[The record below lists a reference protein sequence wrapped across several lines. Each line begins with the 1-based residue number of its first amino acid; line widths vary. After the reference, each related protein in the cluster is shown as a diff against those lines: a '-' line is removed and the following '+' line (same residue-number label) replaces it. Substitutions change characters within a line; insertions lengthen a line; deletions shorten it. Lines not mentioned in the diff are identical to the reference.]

1 MNTTLLLIIGVIIAS
16 WLIALCFKDFRGRCV
31 DYLPEIFSDLYQ
43 IYRED
48 DTNKILYKAFL
59 VLFVFLVA
67 YPTIILL
74 IIISPI
80 LWGLEEIWNLIN
92 DCRNKCKRQDESLT
106 DWQIRQQ
113 ERERNQKE
121 KEEWRDNH
129 IKAFHYEG
137 KAPFHFD
144 CDTYLYLENTYNESL
159 NQCIEKNLD
168 LIDKVFKEYGF
179 QFVYLPKWN
188 PCRDNIRLANI
199 TDEQER
205 LVYHFLDK
213 VSTPEYTHLL
223 CKALHIDK
231 EEINSGIF
239 HFACYMY
246 DDSLV
251 KTEIIQTRFTHFSM
265 QEVTDETIEEFCRR
279 YCDMIVDGRSRP
291 GGCYSAVK
299 LKRNLSN
306 WDFYEIQG
314 RPSENYAD
322 YTFPEDMK
330 DIAENIKK
338 EIETLKEGGYFELL
352 LHTLG
357 DETINELRNVKLNPS
372 LSKIEIT
379 TDYKIMLKDY
389 GKEVKMTPLQ
399 KTLYIFYLR
408 HPEGVAFKML
418 SAYYDELLAIYKVL
432 SNREDLQKQ
441 QHSIRRLVDATDNAI
456 NEKCSRIKEAF
467 LKVVDDFIA
476 QNYYICLKKEQYKD
490 EGITYT
496 NLLKRIILPRD
507 LINYPTDIQ
516 NIPILEPQ
524 EKKRAIHDD
533 LKKQDNLYHT
543 LNNSLH
549 DKHYPKGKLIDEY
562 TDFLNKY
569 PKYYRGYFDRGI
581 LYTHV
586 GRYKEAIA
594 DNDKLIEHNEWLW
607 MEALINKAEALFFLK
622 EYGLALKCIN
632 RYFELDEQPES
643 EAYHIRSEIYRK
655 LKMYQECDTDIRMI
669 KKLKKEEKKD
679 KS

>member
-1 MNTTLLLIIGVIIAS
+1 MNTTLLVIIGVIVIS
-16 WLIALCFKDFRGRCV
+16 WLIAFCFKDFKDESV
-31 DYLPEIFSDLYQ
+31 DLIREIFSDYKDTYKESSDRIFYQ
-43 IYRED
+43 I
-48 DTNKILYKAFL
+48 FL
-59 VLFVFLVA
+59 TMVVFLVV
-67 YPTIILL
+67 YPITIL
-74 IIISPI
+74 IIIIAPI
-80 LWGLEEIWNLIN
+80 LCPIVGLCVVIN
-92 DCRNKCKRQDESLT
+92 DFIRKLRKKDEPLTNREIHQMERKR
-106 DWQIRQQ
+106 
-113 ERERNQKE
+113 KE
-121 KEEWRDNH
+121 KEMEEWRDSR

-144 CDTYLYLENTYNESL
+144 RDTYLYLENTYNESL
-159 NQCIEKNLD
+159 NQCIERNLD
-168 LIDKVFKEYGF
+168 VIDKVFKEYGF
-179 QFVYLPKWN
+179 RFVYLPKWKPN
-188 PCRDNIRLANI
+188 RDNIRLANI
-199 TDEQER
+199 TNEQER
-205 LVYHFLDK
+205 LVHRFLEK
-213 VSTPEYTHLL
+213 VSTVEYTHLL
-223 CKALHIDK
+223 CKALHIDPK
-231 EEINSGIF
+231 EINSGIF

-246 DDSLV
+246 DDTLFRLEV
-251 KTEIIQTRFTHFSM
+251 LQTRFTHFSM
-265 QEVTDETIEEFCRR
+265 QEVTDETIEEFCRK
-279 YCDMIVDGRSRP
+279 YCDMIVDGRNRP
-291 GGCYSAVK
+291 SGVFSAVK
-299 LKRNLSN
+299 LKRQLSN
-306 WDFYEIQG
+306 WDFYEVHG
-314 RPSENYAD
+314 RPCEDYAD

-418 SAYYDELLAIYKVL
+418 SAYYDELLAIYKIL

-496 NLLKRIILPRD
+496 NLLKRIILPRN
-507 LINYPTDIQ
+507 LIIYPEEIQ

-533 LKKQDNLYHT
+533 MKKQDNLYHT
-543 LNNSLH
+543 LNH
-549 DKHYPKGKLIDEY
+549 RFRDKHYPKGKLIEEY

-569 PKYYRGYFDRGI
+569 PKYYRAYFERAV

-586 GRYKEAIA
+586 GRYNEAIA
-594 DNDKLIEHNEWLW
+594 DNNILIEHNEWLW
-607 MEALINKAEALFFLK
+607 MEALINKAEALCFLK
-622 EYGLALKCIN
+622 EYGLALKCAN
-632 RYFELDEQPES
+632 RYFELDEQPEL

-655 LKMYQECDTDIRMI
+655 LKMYEECDADIRMM
-669 KKLKKEEKKD
+669 KKLKKEEKK
-679 KS
+679 SRF

>member
-1 MNTTLLLIIGVIIAS
+1 MSLTLQIIIGTIVGS
-16 WLIALCFKDFRGRCV
+16 WLIALCFKGFRYGLI
-31 DYLPEIFSDLYQ
+31 DNTPEIFSDFYELCK
-43 IYRED
+43 D
-48 DTNKILYKAFL
+48 DDNSIIEKILW
-59 VLFVFLVA
+59 VVFVFFIA
-67 YPTIILL
+67 YPL
-74 IIISPI
+74 IIIIIILFPI
-80 LWGLEEIWNLIN
+80 IYAVSQPIRIIYEH
-92 DCRNKCKRQDESLT
+92 RKKRIEKDKPLT
-106 DWQIRQQ
+106 DWQIRRL
-113 ERERNQKE
+113 EREHKQKE
-121 KEEWRDNH
+121 MEEWRDSH

-144 CDTYLYLENTYNESL
+144 RDTYLYLENTHNDSL
-159 NQCIEKNLD
+159 NQCIERNFEV
-168 LIDKVFKEYGF
+168 IDKIFKEYGF
-179 QFVYLPKWN
+179 RFVYLPKWK
-188 PCRDNIRLANI
+188 PDKSNIRLANI
-199 TDEQER
+199 TDEQEK
-205 LVYHFLDK
+205 LVSRFLEK
-213 VSTPEYTHLL
+213 VNTVEYTRLL
-223 CKALHIDK
+223 CKALHIDP

-246 DDSLV
+246 DDTLFRLEV
-251 KTEIIQTRFTHFSM
+251 LQTRFTHFSM
-265 QEVTDETIEEFCRR
+265 QEVTDETIEEFCRK
-279 YCDMIVDGRSRP
+279 YCDVIVDGRNRR
-291 GGCYSAVK
+291 GGVYSVAK
-299 LKRNLSN
+299 LKRQLSN
-306 WDFYEIQG
+306 WDFYEIHG
-314 RPSENYAD
+314 NPCEECAD
-322 YTFPEDMK
+322 YSFPENMK

-379 TDYKIMLKDY
+379 ADYKIMLKDY

-476 QNYYICLKKEQYKD
+476 QNYYICLKKELFED

-496 NLLKRIILPRD
+496 NMLKRIILPRD
-507 LINYPTDIQ
+507 LIIYPEEIQ

-533 LKKQDNLYHT
+533 LKKQDNLYQV
-543 LNNSLH
+543 LNHRFHS
-549 DKHYPKGKLIDEY
+549 KHYPKGKLIGEY

-569 PKYYRGYFDRGI
+569 PKFYRGYFERAI

-594 DNDKLIEHNEWLW
+594 DNDVLIEHNEWLW
-607 MEALINKAEALFFLK
+607 MESVINKAEALYFMK
-622 EYGLALKCIN
+622 EYGLALKCAN
-632 RYFELDEQPES
+632 RYFELDEQPDADS
-643 EAYHIRSEIYRK
+643 YRVRAEIYKK
-655 LKMYQECDTDIRMI
+655 LKMYEEYNSDIQKAKI
-669 KKLKKEEKKD
+669 LKKEKNKE
-679 KS
+679 

>member
-1 MNTTLLLIIGVIIAS
+1 MNTTLLIIGAVVVS
-16 WLIALCFKDFRGRCV
+16 WLITIWIKDFRDRCT
-31 DYLPEIFSDLYQ
+31 DYIPEIFSDFYKM
-43 IYRED
+43 YRED
-48 DTNKILYKAFL
+48 NTGGSFYRIFL
-59 VLFVFLVA
+59 TIFVFLVA
-67 YPTIILL
+67 YPIIIGVIIILPFLYVIRL
-74 IIISPI
+74 IV
-80 LWGLEEIWNLIN
+80 EYIN
-92 DCRNKCKRQDESLT
+92 DCFGTYDKKYISVKELT
-106 DWQIRQQ
+106 
-113 ERERNQKE
+113 ERNNKQKE
-121 KEEWRDNH
+121 IEEWRDSH

-144 CDTYLYLENTYNESL
+144 RDTYLYLENTYNESL

-168 LIDKVFKEYGF
+168 VIDKIFKEYGF
-179 QFVYLPKWN
+179 RFVYLPKWN
-188 PCRDNIRLANI
+188 PNRDNFRLANL

-205 LVYHFLDK
+205 LVHLFLDK
-213 VSTPEYTHLL
+213 VSTVEYTHLL
-223 CKALHIDK
+223 CKALHIDP

-239 HFACYMY
+239 HFACYMH
-246 DDSLV
+246 DETLF
-251 KTEIIQTRFTHFSM
+251 KMEILQTRFTHFSM
-265 QEVTDETIEEFCRR
+265 LEVTDETIEEFCRK
-279 YCDMIVDGRSRP
+279 YCEMIVDGRSRP

-299 LKRNLSN
+299 LKRQLTE
-306 WDFYEIQG
+306 WEFYETNG
-314 RPSENYAD
+314 RPCEDYAD

-379 TDYKIMLKDY
+379 TNYKIMLIDY

-432 SNREDLQKQ
+432 SNREDLEKQ

-490 EGITYT
+490 EGIIYT
-496 NLLKRIILPRD
+496 NLLKRITLPRE
-507 LINYPTDIQ
+507 LVIYPQ
-516 NIPILEPQ
+516 ELQRIPILEPQ
-524 EKKRAIHDD
+524 EKKKAINDD
-533 LKKQDNLYHT
+533 LKKQNNLYCT
-543 LNNSLH
+543 LNQH
-549 DKHYPKGKLIDEY
+549 FRDKHYPKGKLIEEY

-569 PKYYRGYFDRGI
+569 PKYYRGYFERAI

-586 GRYKEAIA
+586 GRYNEAIA
-594 DNDKLIEHNEWLW
+594 DNDILIEHNEWLW

-622 EYGLALKCIN
+622 EYGLALKCAN
-632 RYFELDEQPES
+632 RYFELDEQPDS
-643 EAYHIRSEIYRK
+643 EAYSIRSEIYRK
-655 LKMYQECDTDIRMI
+655 LKMYEECDADIRMMKI
-669 KKLKKEEKKD
+669 LKKEEK
-679 KS
+679 

>member
-1 MNTTLLLIIGVIIAS
+1 MSVTLQIIIGTIVIS
-16 WLIALCFKDFRGRCV
+16 WLIALCFKDFRDRCT
-31 DYLPEIFSDLYQ
+31 DFIPEVFSDFYEM
-43 IYRED
+43 YKED
-48 DTNKILYKAFL
+48 DTGNIIYKIFL

-67 YPTIILL
+67 YPL
-74 IIISPI
+74 IIFIIIVSPI
-80 LWGLEEIWNLIN
+80 ICGIVETLNII
-92 DCRNKCKRQDESLT
+92 K
-106 DWQIRQQ
+106 DWIRKYIKKDYSVEQRI
-113 ERERNQKE
+113 EFNNEQKE
-121 KEEWRDNH
+121 LEKWRDSH

-144 CDTYLYLENTYNESL
+144 RDTYLYLENTHNESL
-159 NQCIEKNLD
+159 NQCIERNLEV
-168 LIDKVFKEYGF
+168 IDNVFKEYGF
-179 QFVYLPKWN
+179 RFVYLPKWR
-188 PCRDNIRLANI
+188 PDRSNIRLANI
-199 TDEQER
+199 TDKQER
-205 LVYHFLDK
+205 LVQHFLDEA
-213 VSTPEYTHLL
+213 STVKFTHLL
-223 CKALHIDK
+223 CQALHIDK

-239 HFACYMY
+239 HFACYMH
-246 DDSLV
+246 DDTLF
-251 KTEIIQTRFTHFSM
+251 KMEILQTRFTHFSM
-265 QEVTDETIEEFCRR
+265 LEVNDETIEEFCRK
-279 YCDMIVDGRSRP
+279 YCEMIVDGRNRP
-291 GGCYSAVK
+291 TGCYSAVK
-299 LKRNLSN
+299 LKRHLSN
-306 WDFYEIQG
+306 WDFYEIHG
-314 RPSENYAD
+314 RPCEDYAD

-357 DETINELRNVKLNPS
+357 DETINELRSVKLTPS

-379 TDYKIMLKDY
+379 ADYKIMLSDY

-432 SNREDLQKQ
+432 SNREDLEKQ

-507 LINYPTDIQ
+507 LIVYPEEIR
-516 NIPILEPQ
+516 NIPILEPK

-533 LKKQDNLYHT
+533 LKKQNNLYHS
-543 LNNSLH
+543 LNHRFH
-549 DKHYPKGKLIDEY
+549 DKHYPKGKLIEEY

-569 PKYYRGYFDRGI
+569 PKYYRGYFDRAV

-607 MEALINKAEALFFLK
+607 MEAVINKAEALCFLK
-622 EYGLALKCIN
+622 EYGLALKCAN
-632 RYFELDEQPES
+632 RYFELDDKPEA
-643 EAYHIRSEIYRK
+643 ECYRIRSEIYRK
-655 LKMYQECDTDIRMI
+655 LKMYDECDSDIRMI
-669 KKLKKEEKKD
+669 RKMEKEKK
-679 KS
+679 KRQF

>member
-16 WLIALCFKDFRGRCV
+16 WLIALCFKDFRDRCI
-31 DYLPEIFSDLYQ
+31 DYLPEIFSDIYQ
-43 IYRED
+43 MYRED
-48 DTNKILYKAFL
+48 DTDNIFYKAFL

-67 YPTIILL
+67 YP
-74 IIISPI
+74 IIIFIIIFSPI
-80 LWGLEEIWNLIN
+80 LCVFAEIYNFIN
-92 DCRNKCKRQDESLT
+92 DHRDKRKRKDEPLT
-106 DWQIRQQ
+106 DWQKRQQ
-113 ERERNQKE
+113 ERERKQKE
-121 KEEWRDNH
+121 MEEWRDNH

-144 CDTYLYLENTYNESL
+144 CDTYLYLENTHNESL
-159 NQCIEKNLD
+159 NQCVERNLD
-168 LIDKVFKEYGF
+168 KINKVFNEYGF
-179 QFVYLPKWN
+179 RFVYLPKWQ
-188 PCRDNIRLANI
+188 PDRENIRLANI
-199 TDEQER
+199 TDEQES
-205 LVYHFLDK
+205 LVHHFLDK
-213 VSTPEYTHLL
+213 VSTVEYTHLL

-231 EEINSGIF
+231 EEIESGIF

-279 YCDMIVDGRSRP
+279 YCEMIVDGRSRP

-299 LKRNLSN
+299 LKRQLSE
-306 WDFYEIQG
+306 WEFYETHG
-314 RPSENYAD
+314 RPCEYYAD
-322 YTFPEDMK
+322 YTFSEDMK

-372 LSKIEIT
+372 SSKIEIT
-379 TDYKIMLKDY
+379 ADYKILLSDY

-408 HPEGVAFKML
+408 HPEGVEFKML

-432 SNREDLQKQ
+432 SNRENLEKQ

-467 LKVVDDFIA
+467 LKVVDDFVA
-476 QNYYICLKKEQYKD
+476 QNYYICLKKEKYMED
-490 EGITYT
+490 NVLYT
-496 NLLKRIILPRD
+496 NLLKRITLPRE
-507 LINYPTDIQ
+507 LVKYPKEMQ
-516 NIPILEPQ
+516 NIPILEPK
-524 EKKRAIHDD
+524 EKKNRIKNE
-533 LKKQDNLYHT
+533 LSKQNDLYHS
-543 LNNSLH
+543 LNH
-549 DKHYPKGKLIDEY
+549 RFHEKQYPKGKLIEEY
-562 TDFLNKY
+562 TEFLNKY
-569 PKYYRGYFDRGI
+569 PKYYRGYFDRAI

-607 MEALINKAEALFFLK
+607 MEALINKAEALCFLK

-632 RYFELDEQPES
+632 RYFELDEQPDS

-655 LKMYQECDTDIRMI
+655 LKMYEECDADIRMM
-669 KKLKKEEKKD
+669 KKLKKEEKKN
-679 KS
+679 KF